1 MRPTSTHATEVS
13 AASAHPA
20 KVGATATDMTATKVS
35 TASAKV
41 STASANVTA
50 ATAAA
55 TSATTARACGIGGAR
70 KRNRKH
76 NHGKPFDL

>member
-20 KVGATATDMTATKVS
+20 KVGATATDMTAT
-35 TASAKV
+35 KV